1 MKAKELSGRMRDPL
15 GDVNMRTFDVP
26 DGLYSLA
33 ARLEN
38 AGFEAY
44 AVGGCVRDMIM
55 GRKPWDFD
63 LTTNADIDSL
73 QEIFPEARVLSEKY
87 SVVRVKAADKPEKAA
102 DIASYRREGAYE
114 NGRPIEIF
122 FVDEIEEDLPRR
134 DFTINALALRPVC
147 FAETVRKAAERRAGE
162 GAGEPGSE
170 NAERRAGE
178 PSSTDG
184 GAQLIDMFGGLE
196 DIRRKRIR
204 TIGNADKRFAEDPL
218 RMLRAVRL
226 AAQLD
231 FEIDEEVQRA
241 MRSNS
246 RLLAMASG
254 EKSGSELAK
263 MLNTEHAG
271 KGLAMLLE
279 CGGAHLV
286 LGGLDAKRFSWLE
299 KFKLRRLCRYID
311 ERDAS
316 GRSRIELLFS
326 CVKKKRAAAAAER
339 LRIREKAKSGRKMVE

>member
-1 MKAKELSGRMRDPL
+1 
-15 GDVNMRTFDVP
+15 
-26 DGLYSLA
+26 
-33 ARLEN
+33 
-38 AGFEAY
+38 
-44 AVGGCVRDMIM
+44 
-55 GRKPWDFD
+55 
-63 LTTNADIDSL
+63 
-73 QEIFPEARVLSEKY
+73 
-87 SVVRVKAADKPEKAA
+87 
-102 DIASYRREGAYE
+102 
-114 NGRPIEIF
+114 
-122 FVDEIEEDLPRR
+122 
-134 DFTINALALRPVC
+134 
-147 FAETVRKAAERRAGE
+147 
-162 GAGEPGSE
+162 
-170 NAERRAGE
+170 
-178 PSSTDG
+178 
-184 GAQLIDMFGGLE
+184 MFGGLE

-254 EKSGSELAK
+254 EESGGEK
-263 MLNTEHAG
+263 GMLLSAG
-271 KGLAMLLE
+271 RAGGGVAVLLE